1 MRNTIRIYLACRI
14 ALLHW
19 RAAQSS
25 DCDAPRS
32 VCLHDGT
39 PFPQKS
45 LLPSFRMYFP
55 VFLAAEPTCNRYPAN
70 ESRPRPPLPG
80 ATSFGSTVNAWAS
93 VVGSVMPKYT
103 FESQDR
109 KSTRLNSSHVEIS
122 YAVFCLKKKKH
133 NISTSDSASFSG

>member
-45 LLPSFRMYFP
+45 LLPLFRMYFP
-55 VFLAAEPTCNRYPAN
+55 VFLAAETTCTPHPAN
-70 ESRPRPPLPG
+70 ESRPQPTLPR
-80 ATSFGSTVNAWAS
+80 ATSFGSTVHAWPTVDHAVQQHTTS
-93 VVGSVMPKYT
+93 N
-103 FESQDR
+103 SQ
-109 KSTRLNSSHVEIS
+109 
-122 YAVFCLKKKKH
+122 
-133 NISTSDSASFSG
+133 